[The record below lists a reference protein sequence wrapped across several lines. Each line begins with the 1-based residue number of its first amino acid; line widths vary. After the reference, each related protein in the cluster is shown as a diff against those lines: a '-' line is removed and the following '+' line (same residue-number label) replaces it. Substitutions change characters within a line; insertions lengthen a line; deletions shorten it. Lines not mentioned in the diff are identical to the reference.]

1 MTVQLGTSN
10 RAELPVVSLQLV
22 QIAALDRIAEE
33 YRVPWRDQ
41 VRLVIAEDPVTLSE
55 RVEMFEA
62 FQSLKTMIVTRQME
76 HVM

>member
-33 YRVPWRDQ
+33 HHVPWRDQ
-41 VRLVIAEDPVTLSE
+41 VRLVIAEDPVMLSE
-55 RVEMFEA
+55 RVEMFQA